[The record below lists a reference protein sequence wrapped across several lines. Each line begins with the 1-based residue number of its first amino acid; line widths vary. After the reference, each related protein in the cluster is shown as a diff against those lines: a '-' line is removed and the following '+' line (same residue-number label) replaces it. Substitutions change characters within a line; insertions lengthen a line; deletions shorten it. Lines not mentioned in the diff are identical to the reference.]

1 MAVQEMT
8 STALEIFL
16 ATRTPEAREQVVLQ
30 SVPLVR
36 YLLSRLGITPELG
49 SEYEDLL
56 HQGLIGLIEAVDRF
70 DPSYGVRF
78 STYAAVRIR
87 GKVLDYLRAVDWMTR
102 TARQRVRAVRKA
114 IEVLWLEHHR
124 EPSDEEIAAYL
135 NTDVGTVQRGLVD
148 SNRFLL
154 SLDAASERD
163 EDEETSLHDRLGDEK
178 QPDPQQLSLE
188 DDLRNDLAVAIRCL
202 PEREQLVLSLYY
214 HDELNFKE
222 IGKVLG
228 ISESR
233 VCQLHARALLNLK
246 VVMKNE

>member
-1 MAVQEMT
+1 MAVQHL
-8 STALEIFL
+8 SATALETFL
-16 ATRTPEAREQVVLQ
+16 ATRAPEAREQLVLQ

-56 HQGLIGLIEAVDRF
+56 HQGLLGLIEAVDRF
-70 DPSYGVRF
+70 DPSYGARF

-87 GKVLDYLRAVDWMTR
+87 GKVLDYLRAVDWMSR
-102 TARQRVRAVRKA
+102 TARQRVRAVQKA
-114 IEVLWLEHHR
+114 IEALWLEHQR
-124 EPSDEEIAAYL
+124 EPTDEEIAAYL
-135 NTDVGTVQRGLVD
+135 RTDIETVQRGLVD

-163 EDEETSLHDRLGDEK
+163 EEESDLYDRLADEN
-178 QPDPQQLSLE
+178 QPDPQQMSLE
-188 DDLRNDLAVAIRCL
+188 DDLRSELARAIRRL

-222 IGKVLG
+222 IGSVLG

-233 VCQLHARALLNLK
+233 VCQLHARALVNLK
-246 VVMKNE
+246 VVMKHE

>member
-1 MAVQEMT
+1 MAVQEI
-8 STALEIFL
+8 SATALDTFL
-16 ATRTPEAREQVVLQ
+16 ATRTPEAREQLVLQ

-56 HQGLIGLIEAVDRF
+56 HQGLLGLIEAVDRY
-70 DPSYGVRF
+70 DPSYGARF

-87 GKVLDYLRAVDWMTR
+87 GKVLDYLRAVDWMSR
-102 TARQRVRAVRKA
+102 TARQRVRAVQKA

-124 EPSDEEIAAYL
+124 EPTDEEIAAYL
-135 NTDVGTVQRGLVD
+135 KTDIETVQRGLVD

-154 SLDAASERD
+154 SLDATSERD
-163 EDEETSLHDRLGDEK
+163 EEESDLHDRLGDEN
-178 QPDPQQLSLE
+178 QPDPQQMSLE
-188 DDLRNDLAVAIRCL
+188 DDLRSELAGAIRRL

-233 VCQLHARALLNLK
+233 VCQLHARALVNLK
-246 VVMKNE
+246 VVMKHE

>member
-1 MAVQEMT
+1 MAVQDI
-8 STALEIFL
+8 STATLEVYL
-16 ATRTPEAREQVVLQ
+16 ATRSAEAREQLVLQ

-56 HQGLIGLIEAVDRF
+56 HQGLLGLIEAVDRY
-70 DPSYGVRF
+70 DPQFGTRF

-87 GKVLDYLRAVDWMTR
+87 GKVLDYLRSVDWMSR
-102 TARQRVRAVRKA
+102 TARQRVRAIQKA
-114 IEVLWLEHHR
+114 VEELWLKNQR
-124 EPSDEEIAAYL
+124 EPTDEEIAAHL
-135 NTDVGTVQRGLVD
+135 HTDVDTVQRGLMD

-154 SLDAASERD
+154 SLDTPGEVD
-163 EDEETSLHDRLGDEK
+163 NEESDLHDRLGDDR
-178 QPDPQQLSLE
+178 QIDPQELSMDEELRQQL
-188 DDLRNDLAVAIRCL
+188 AQAIRTL

-233 VCQLHARALLNLK
+233 VCQLHARALMNLK
-246 VVMKNE
+246 VVMSHE

>member
-1 MAVQEMT
+1 MVVQEL
-8 STALEIFL
+8 STAALDVYL
-16 ATRTPEAREQVVLQ
+16 ATRSAEAREQLVLQ

-56 HQGLIGLIEAVDRF
+56 HQGLLGLIEAVDRY
-70 DPSYGVRF
+70 DPQFGARF

-87 GKVLDYLRAVDWMTR
+87 GKVLDYLRSVDWMSR
-102 TARQRVRAVRKA
+102 TARQRVRAVQKA
-114 IEVLWLEHHR
+114 VEELWLKNQR
-124 EPSDEEIAAYL
+124 EPTDEEIAAHL
-135 NTDVGTVQRGLVD
+135 QTDVDTVQRGLMD

-154 SLDAASERD
+154 SLDAPTETD
-163 EDEETSLHDRLGDEK
+163 NEETDLHDRLGDER
-178 QPDPQQLSLE
+178 QLDPQELTLDEELRRQLAE
-188 DDLRNDLAVAIRCL
+188 AIRTL

-233 VCQLHARALLNLK
+233 VCQLHARALMNLK
-246 VVMKNE
+246 VVMSHE

>member
-1 MAVQEMT
+1 MVVQEL
-8 STALEIFL
+8 STAALDVYL
-16 ATRTPEAREQVVLQ
+16 ATRSAEAREQLVLQ

-56 HQGLIGLIEAVDRF
+56 HQGLLGLIEAVDRY
-70 DPSYGVRF
+70 DPQFGARF

-87 GKVLDYLRAVDWMTR
+87 GKVLDYLRSVDWMSR
-102 TARQRVRAVRKA
+102 TARQRVRAVQKA
-114 IEVLWLEHHR
+114 VEELWLKNQR
-124 EPSDEEIAAYL
+124 EPTDEEIAAHL
-135 NTDVGTVQRGLVD
+135 QTDVDTVQRGLMD

-154 SLDAASERD
+154 SLDAPTETD
-163 EDEETSLHDRLGDEK
+163 NEETDLHDRLGDER
-178 QPDPQQLSLE
+178 QIDPQELTLDEELRRQLAE
-188 DDLRNDLAVAIRCL
+188 AIRTL

-233 VCQLHARALLNLK
+233 VCQLHARALMNLK
-246 VVMKNE
+246 VVMSHE

>member
-1 MAVQEMT
+1 MAVQEL
-8 STALEIFL
+8 STAALEVYL
-16 ATRTPEAREQVVLQ
+16 ATRSAEAREQLVLQ

-36 YLLSRLGITPELG
+36 YLLSRLGITPDLG

-56 HQGLIGLIEAVDRF
+56 HQGLLGLIEAVDRY
-70 DPSYGVRF
+70 DPQFGTRF

-87 GKVLDYLRAVDWMTR
+87 GKVLDYLRSVDWMSR
-102 TARQRVRAVRKA
+102 TARQRVRAIQKA
-114 IEVLWLEHHR
+114 VEELWLIHQR
-124 EPSDEEIAAYL
+124 EPTDEEIAAHL
-135 NTDVGTVQRGLVD
+135 NTNVDTVQRGLMD

-154 SLDAASERD
+154 SLDAPADVDSEESD
-163 EDEETSLHDRLGDEK
+163 LHDRLGDER
-178 QPDPQQLSLE
+178 QIDPQELLLDEDLHQQLAE
-188 DDLRNDLAVAIRCL
+188 AIRSL

-233 VCQLHARALLNLK
+233 VCQLHARALINLK
-246 VVMKNE
+246 VVMSHE

>member
-1 MAVQEMT
+1 MVVQEL
-8 STALEIFL
+8 STAALDVYL
-16 ATRTPEAREQVVLQ
+16 ATRSAEAREQLVLQ

-56 HQGLIGLIEAVDRF
+56 HQGLLGLIEAVDRY
-70 DPSYGVRF
+70 DPQFGTRF

-87 GKVLDYLRAVDWMTR
+87 GKVLDYLRSVDWMSR
-102 TARQRVRAVRKA
+102 TARQRVRAVQKA
-114 IEVLWLEHHR
+114 VEELWLKNQR
-124 EPSDEEIAAYL
+124 EPTDEEIAAHL
-135 NTDVGTVQRGLVD
+135 QTDVDTVQRGLMD

-154 SLDAASERD
+154 SLDAPTETD
-163 EDEETSLHDRLGDEK
+163 NEETDLHDRLGDER
-178 QPDPQQLSLE
+178 QIDPQELTLDEELRRQLAE
-188 DDLRNDLAVAIRCL
+188 AIRTL

-233 VCQLHARALLNLK
+233 VCQLHARALMNLK
-246 VVMKNE
+246 VVMSHE